1 MLDGLEV
8 AVDGAREEVLAGRAR
23 LDGAL
28 EAAKVGLE
36 LARDGAPPDMAA
48 ERDGRLEDTEVAM
61 DGLLVA
67 LEVSQAV
74 GAPVVLVDGRAGKR
88 YLPGFVTMTC
98 VQIT

>member
-48 ERDGRLEDTEVAM
+48 ERDGRLEVNM
-61 DGLLVA
+61 VF
-67 LEVSQAV
+67 Q
-74 GAPVVLVDGRAGKR
+74 
-88 YLPGFVTMTC
+88 FMI
-98 VQIT
+98 QIKDSNFFTRIRRWQWMVFW